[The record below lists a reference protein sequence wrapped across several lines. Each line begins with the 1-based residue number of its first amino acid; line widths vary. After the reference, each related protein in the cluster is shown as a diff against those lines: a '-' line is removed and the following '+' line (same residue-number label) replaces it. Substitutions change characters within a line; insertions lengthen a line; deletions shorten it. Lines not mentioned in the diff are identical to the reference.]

1 MSACYRLDKLTSHS
15 HILLVYTQ
23 IEGAT
28 TKLSIRLQ
36 SVRFHFPGC
45 YYIQQDLLTP
55 NTGLHLVSESFL
67 LFSEATSFK
76 SQTTLLNI
84 INAQLFLAHGET
96 KWQKAKFRFHLF
108 AIATDSK
115 FQKLIA
121 LFSRTL
127 VRTCLFQRFLD
138 HATNFVIP
146 KNITHIEH
154 FQGKKS
160 NSAFTYDLMPDVPSK
175 PAY

>member
-1 MSACYRLDKLTSHS
+1 MFMHSLFTEGAVVSASFTLIMHFNAARLMSACYRLDKLTSHS

-96 KWQKAKFRFHLF
+96 K
-108 AIATDSK
+108 
-115 FQKLIA
+115 
-121 LFSRTL
+121 
-127 VRTCLFQRFLD
+127 
-138 HATNFVIP
+138 
-146 KNITHIEH
+146 
-154 FQGKKS
+154 
-160 NSAFTYDLMPDVPSK
+160 
-175 PAY
+175 